1 MTWYNTNWKY
11 RKKITIDNTKVGAD
25 LIDYPV
31 YLDLSE
37 LGTDFFDN
45 VKSDGGDIRITT
57 SDEET
62 EVPREIVSCDTTA
75 ETGEVHFKGDLSGST
90 DTDFYVYYGN
100 SEASDYAITAT
111 YGAENVW
118 NSNYKGVYHLEDAN
132 DSTSNSNDGTVSG
145 ATSGATGQIEDAYSF
160 DGSNDYIDISSL
172 SKLQEGVAHSLSGI
186 FKIDADITTED
197 YQSLI
202 VSGTGVSA
210 NRVGVV
216 YRQVENSLAYGIY
229 DGSNYVIAESGSVS
243 QNTFHHFYIFY
254 NGTSASLYIDGVL
267 QSGSNTPALSD
278 DDLFLLGRDSDIGSK
293 FFDGIL
299 DEIRIANSGLGS
311 DWGITEYNN
320 LLSPSTFYTI
330 GIQEE
335 SKISSN
341 TIFLSNNF

>member
-1 MTWYNTNWKY
+1 MAWYNTNWKY
-11 RKKITIDNTKVGAD
+11 RKKITIDNTKVSAD
-25 LIDYPV
+25 LTDYPV

-45 VKSDGGDIRITT
+45 VQNGGGDIRITT

-62 EVPREIVSCDTTA
+62 EVPREIVSCNTTA

-118 NSNYKGVYHLEDAN
+118 NSNYKAVYHMKDAD
-132 DSTSNSNDGTVSG
+132 DSTSNSNDGTATG
-145 ATSGATGQIEDAYSF
+145 ATSGATGQIGDGYDF
-160 DGSNDYIDISSL
+160 DGSDDYIDISSL

-186 FKIDADITTED
+186 FKIDADTGED
-197 YQSLI
+197 FQSLI
-202 VSGTGVSA
+202 ASGIGTSA

-229 DGSNYVIAESGSVS
+229 DGSSYVIAESGSVS
-243 QNTFHHFYIFY
+243 QNTFHHFYISY

-267 QSGSNTPALSD
+267 QSGSNWPALSQTD
-278 DDLFLLGRDSDIGSK
+278 RFMLGSDVHIVDK
-293 FFDGIL
+293 YFNGIL
-299 DEIRIANSGLGS
+299 DEIRIANSDLGS
-311 DWGITEYNN
+311 DWGITENNN
-320 LLSPSTFYTI
+320 LMSPSTFYSI
-330 GIQEE
+330 GSQEE
-335 SKISSN
+335 GGKN
-341 TIFLSNNF
+341 TTNFFQFFT